1 MTPQQTDRSGA
12 PTTIARQPDR
22 FTIAVE
28 GREVGFAEFSDGG
41 GRRSFFHT
49 VVDPAFQGRGLA
61 TILVAH
67 ALEAT
72 RADGFRI
79 TAPCWM
85 VADYIEKSGAYD
97 DLVDPA

>member
-1 MTPQQTDRSGA
+1 MSTSHTDRTGA
-12 PTTIARQPDR
+12 VATVAREHDR
-22 FTIAVE
+22 FTIAVD
-28 GREVGFAEFSDGG
+28 GRRVGFAQFEDGD

-49 VVDPAFQGRGLA
+49 VVEPAYQGRGLA
-61 TILVAH
+61 TILVAD

-72 RADGFRI
+72 RADGLRV

-85 VADYIEKSGAYD
+85 VAEYIEKSGAYG

>member
-1 MTPQQTDRSGA
+1 MTDPQTDRTGA
-12 PTTIARQPDR
+12 PTTIGREADR

-28 GREVGFAEFSDGG
+28 GRQVGFAEFADAG

-49 VVDPAFQGRGLA
+49 VVDPAYQGRGLA

-72 RADGFRI
+72 RADGLRI

-85 VADYIEKSGAYD
+85 VAEYIEKSGAYAD
-97 DLVDPA
+97 IADPV

>member
-1 MTPQQTDRSGA
+1 MSQQKTDRTGA
-12 PTTIARQPDR
+12 LTSVARRQDR

-28 GREVGFAEFSDGG
+28 GREVGFAQFADTA

-49 VVDPAFQGRGLA
+49 VTDPAYQGRGLA
-61 TILVAH
+61 TILVAE

-72 RADGFRI
+72 RSDGLRI

-85 VADYIEKSGAYD
+85 VAQYIEKSGAYD
-97 DLVDPA
+97 DLVD